1 MPATCWWQA
10 SDKRSLSC
18 VVGSAPPGAD
28 PTVCRRCAQQIFGN
42 ARHRRGETGIVGTS
56 SDERF
61 LVDKRLIFPVEIE
74 PRFAA

>member
-1 MPATCWWQA
+1 MPPM
-10 SDKRSLSC
+10 R
-18 VVGSAPPGAD
+18 
-28 PTVCRRCAQQIFGN
+28 PTDFGN